1 MKIFLT
7 NIIKKQLYITGNIH
21 SYFFSLLKVIFS
33 SQKQAMRKREI
44 PEYVKIVGSNIKR
57 IIQEKNLKVRHV
69 AHDADLDIEALRR
82 YMAGKQIMGIDK
94 IVYIAK
100 ALKIEDYNELFKDV

>member
-1 MKIFLT
+1 M
-7 NIIKKQLYITGNIH
+7 TGCIY
-21 SYFFSLLKVIFS
+21 SYFFSLLNVIFS
-33 SQKQAMRKREI
+33 SQKKAMRKREI
-44 PEYVKIVGSNIKR
+44 PEYVRIVGSNIKR

-94 IVYIAK
+94 IVFIAK
-100 ALKIEDYNELFKDV
+100 ALEIDDYNELFKDV